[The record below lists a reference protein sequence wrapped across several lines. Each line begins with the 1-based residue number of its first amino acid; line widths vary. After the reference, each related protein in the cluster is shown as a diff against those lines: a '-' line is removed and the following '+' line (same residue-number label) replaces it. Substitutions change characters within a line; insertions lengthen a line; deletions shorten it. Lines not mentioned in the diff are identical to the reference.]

1 MARLARI
8 LVEEEREMEME
19 EGVESVAM
27 PRDDDDGVDGSVPP
41 PPPETKN
48 PDAKFLYDFA
58 KAFVRTARQQ
68 FPKTVAESDD
78 YAMQARYQASRC
90 ARSADATLSLDWFF
104 QFMDELI
111 AKEEMENGG
120 GGNHYNS
127 RMYKGGHVY
136 RPDMYATNTG
146 TTTNEEQ
153 TAMIPVEDLFL
164 LRARSYYYANR
175 VQAREHRVAMAPFCG
190 SLVGLSVSSA
200 IWIFSFF
207 PVVLMATAI
216 SSAFMTILAVTDAEQ
231 CSASNCVYP
240 RKCCDLSFDGKDYET
255 CAYHFS
261 ICPDYCGHEGDD
273 DGKRCD
279 TGPPSPQTFRA
290 VSPQFV
296 DSYERFCCDGICCPT
311 GFVCCDKEDAVGKL
325 GPKCEKVEM
334 CIDSR
339 TNATNRAPGRLQE
352 IPKL

>member
-127 RMYKGGHVY
+127 RMYKGSHAY

-175 VQAREHRVAMAPFCG
+175 VQAREHRVRLGHLLPQSGHGAPKPRAWRLLACPSPG
-190 SLVGLSVSSA
+190 PAACSSCRVRGCARSGRAARWVGALQRLRAARRRPELLEEHEV
-200 IWIFSFF
+200 
-207 PVVLMATAI
+207 VVL
-216 SSAFMTILAVTDAEQ
+216 
-231 CSASNCVYP
+231 
-240 RKCCDLSFDGKDYET
+240 
-255 CAYHFS
+255 
-261 ICPDYCGHEGDD
+261 
-273 DGKRCD
+273 
-279 TGPPSPQTFRA
+279 RA
-290 VSPQFV
+290 VAAQAV
-296 DSYERFCCDGICCPT
+296 VLG
-311 GFVCCDKEDAVGKL
+311 KEGKEL
-325 GPKCEKVEM
+325 A
-334 CIDSR
+334 R
-339 TNATNRAPGRLQE
+339 RAIIADRGRRGMLA
-352 IPKL
+352 P